1 MKGFTF
7 TIQCMITF
15 FKLFESLQK
24 HFSKSLKTEIGFITE
39 AICQK
44 NITLERRRFQQTKAY
59 YLEKCKD
66 S

>member
-7 TIQCMITF
+7 TNQCMITF

-39 AICQK
+39 VICQK
-44 NITLERRRFQQTKAY
+44 NITLERRRFQRTKAY
-59 YLEKCKD
+59 YLKKMQR
-66 S
+66 

>member
-7 TIQCMITF
+7 TIQRMITF

-24 HFSKSLKTEIGFITE
+24 HLSKSLKTEIGLITE

-44 NITLERRRFQQTKAY
+44 TITLERRRFQRTKAY
-59 YLEKCKD
+59 YLEKMQR
-66 S
+66 